1 MGLLEE
7 GDLARPG
14 SEPTQGINGAMEGV
28 MMESGKG
35 GTFCRSFQVS
45 VLHDDR
51 AMGERAG
58 DALVGLLEEYTLVR
72 GVPVLLNLAAA
83 PSQDQ
88 SYAEVVRPEQQGRVD
103 WAKVWVAH
111 LDEYLDLK

>member
-58 DALVGLLEEYTLVR
+58 DALV
-72 GVPVLLNLAAA
+72 
-83 PSQDQ
+83 
-88 SYAEVVRPEQQGRVD
+88 VVDYSTTAYIYV
-103 WAKVWVAH
+103 ALWV
-111 LDEYLDLK
+111 